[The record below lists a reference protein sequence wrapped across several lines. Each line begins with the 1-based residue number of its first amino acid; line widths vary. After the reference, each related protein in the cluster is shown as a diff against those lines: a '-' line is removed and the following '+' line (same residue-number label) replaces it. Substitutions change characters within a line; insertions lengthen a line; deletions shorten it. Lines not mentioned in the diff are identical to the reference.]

1 MRAMIA
7 AAAVS
12 LVCVFNVTAQQHN
25 VDTQKSTLTIHVG
38 KTARSR
44 HWDMSTKF
52 TQRFTAVPQTPALIL
67 PSKYT

>member
-25 VDTQKSTLTIHVG
+25 VDTQKSTLTIHV
-38 KTARSR
+38 ARSR

-52 TQRFTAVPQTPALIL
+52 PQRFTAVPQTPALIL